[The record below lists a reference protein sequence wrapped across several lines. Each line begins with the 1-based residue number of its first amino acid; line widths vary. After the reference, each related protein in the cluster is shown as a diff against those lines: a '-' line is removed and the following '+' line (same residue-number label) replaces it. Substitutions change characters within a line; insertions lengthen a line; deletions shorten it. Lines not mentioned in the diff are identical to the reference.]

1 MAAIQAQG
9 ASVCKTS
16 STQPCHPPHQR
27 GLKGAPFGGVGGLE
41 PCNADPYTHTVKYR
55 YIAFSNSACRQAQS
69 FVAVK
74 DRDGEKANRKQN
86 LLKTC
91 WVNLSRCPFTKLSL
105 VVAPHWTWAWN
116 NFDKFIHL
124 QLEIATVFRMLCEL
138 CSAPERTNACVLCPP
153 DIFPHAKTVPTWHLP
168 TVIWYRSPLLA
179 DLTEPCLLHIFWWI
193 SKCSTCTRAKAKV
206 QKHLQVLFQTK
217 EEGSS

>member
-1 MAAIQAQG
+1 
-9 ASVCKTS
+9 
-16 STQPCHPPHQR
+16 
-27 GLKGAPFGGVGGLE
+27 
-41 PCNADPYTHTVKYR
+41 
-55 YIAFSNSACRQAQS
+55 
-69 FVAVK
+69 
-74 DRDGEKANRKQN
+74 
-86 LLKTC
+86 
-91 WVNLSRCPFTKLSL
+91 
-105 VVAPHWTWAWN
+105 
-116 NFDKFIHL
+116 
-124 QLEIATVFRMLCEL
+124 MLCEL

-217 EEGSS
+217 EEGSQASQSIHMSIISAWEGLCGSSQQALCVHALHGQATISIRPRKRAGSHCISLTSGGK